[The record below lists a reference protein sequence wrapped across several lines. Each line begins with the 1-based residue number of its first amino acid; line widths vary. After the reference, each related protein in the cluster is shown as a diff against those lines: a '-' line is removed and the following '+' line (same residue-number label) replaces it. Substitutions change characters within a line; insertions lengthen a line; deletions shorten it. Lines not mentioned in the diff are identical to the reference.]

1 MDGTT
6 RPGSMRSL
14 TPRGSDGRSVDGE
27 GGLTARRE
35 SNVYKDILAEME
47 SGARGELP
55 TLHEQIEAVRPAP
68 ALAAPV
74 LLPVRPSARPPAR
87 TCRACPANKMP
98 GDEQA
103 TSAQAGWGGF
113 QVRALTAFVLFV
125 VSEAMVVTVPNV
137 VWDKVKDG
145 DTFGPTVE
153 GPGSASFRAIVVGAP
168 LLGNIVGSVLGGV
181 VADTYG
187 RHAAIYVH
195 STLFTG
201 ASLWSAMSVD
211 KTSFV
216 MSRVVLGISLGIITP
231 VLVSF
236 MAELAPVAKRAR
248 AVVII
253 PGFGFPCG
261 QVLML
266 MTGLLLQRYLP
277 KVPEIGAAG
286 DASAQLHKGLEAQ
299 LPTGLEWWRWLMVA
313 GIVPNVVAL
322 VLVRLYV
329 PESPHFLLG
338 VGETEKAERVL
349 RTIAQV
355 NKTEALLLRG
365 GRVRP
370 SQGSQDREDRGE
382 GGKWETKI
390 ARTKRLGVELLSPP
404 LHEHMLRL
412 LGMWMLAGLG
422 QFGTDT
428 ILPKVLEK
436 QHLDMSGRL
445 RTLLVITI
453 LAWPSFFIAIR
464 LLGTILQKVILVVVF
479 YGHCSRP
486 LTFEKYW
493 QRPGRNSPLVAP
505 SLSPWLRSPA
515 L

>member
-1 MDGTT
+1 MVNDEGEQRGGMDGTK
-6 RPGSMRSL
+6 RPGSVRSL

-68 ALAAPV
+68 ARASTAHPPV
-74 LLPVRPSARPPAR
+74 LPLAR
-87 TCRACPANKMP
+87 TCRACPAHKMP
-98 GDEQA
+98 GDERA
-103 TSAQAGWGGF
+103 TTAQAGWGRF

-216 MSRVVLGISLGIITP
+216 MSRVVLGISLGIIIP

-338 VGETEKAERVL
+338 VGETQKAERVL

-370 SQGSQDREDRGE
+370 SQGSQDRVE

-464 LLGTILQKVILVVVF
+464 LLGTNFQKKSNP
-479 YGHCSRP
+479 CSGF
-486 LTFEKYW
+486 LW
-493 QRPGRNSPLVAP
+493 
-505 SLSPWLRSPA
+505 A

>member
-6 RPGSMRSL
+6 RPGCVRSL
-14 TPRGSDGRSVDGE
+14 TPSGSDGRSVDGE

-55 TLHEQIEAVRPAP
+55 TLHEQIEAVRHNSRPAE
-68 ALAAPV
+68 L
-74 LLPVRPSARPPAR
+74 RPPAR
-87 TCRACPANKMP
+87 TPARLPARACPPAQP
-98 GDEQA
+98 RDERA
-103 TSAQAGWGGF
+103 TTWQAGWGRF

-236 MAELAPVAKRAR
+236 MAELAPVANRAR
-248 AVVII
+248 AVVI

-277 KVPEIGAAG
+277 KVPETGAAG
-286 DASAQLHKGLEAQ
+286 DVSAQLHKGLQAQ

-370 SQGSQDREDRGE
+370 SQNSQDRQDRGE
-382 GGKWETKI
+382 GSKWETKI

-422 QFGTDT
+422 QFGADT
-428 ILPKVLEK
+428 MLPKVLEK

-453 LAWPSFFIAIR
+453 LAWPSFFIAIH
-464 LLGTILQKVILVVVF
+464 LLGTNFQKVILVVDF
-479 YGHCSRP
+479 Y
-486 LTFEKYW
+486 
-493 QRPGRNSPLVAP
+493 
-505 SLSPWLRSPA
+505 A